1 MKVNLN
7 FGLLLVSSLLLSA
20 VLNRLVAQ
28 TGQSAPVNKTTS
40 IEKGLFDS
48 DEVFT
53 ITLRGNTKDLLK
65 DRTAD
70 PKYFPMELIWTKED
84 STQLVMPVQ
93 VRTRGYFRRMKEN
106 CSYPPLLIEFPKD
119 GAQSTSIFSEQKKL
133 KLVMPCRGED
143 YVVREWLT
151 YKLYNIVTPNSFRAR
166 LVKVIL
172 DEASKGKA
180 TEPFYGILLEE
191 EKQMAKRN
199 KMVAVDPKIK
209 PEQTKTEEFLVMAV
223 FQYLIGNTD
232 WSVQYLQNIKLIA
245 PDSLSTPITVP
256 YDFDHAGI
264 VNAPY
269 AQPAEELQMSS
280 VRQRRYR
287 GYCMPSFN
295 SFETII
301 AKFNSLKSDI
311 YKLYS
316 SCTLVDAKY
325 IKSTTQFLDDFY
337 KAINN
342 PKTWQRDFAYPCD
355 PNGTGNV
362 VIRGLKED

>member
-7 FGLLLVSSLLLSA
+7 FRLLIILSCLLPVASYQA
-20 VLNRLVAQ
+20 SAQ
-28 TGQSAPVNKTTS
+28 TGDAAPLTKNLFA
-40 IEKGLFDS
+40 EKGLFDS

-53 ITLRGNTKDLLK
+53 ITLKGNIKDLLK
-65 DRTAD
+65 DRVSD
-70 PKYFPMELIWTKED
+70 PKYFPMELIYTKED

-106 CSYPPLLIEFPKD
+106 CTYPPLMIDFPKE
-119 GAQSTSIFSEQKKL
+119 GPHQSSIFRDQKKT
-133 KLVMPCRGED
+133 KLVVPCRGED
-143 YVVREWLT
+143 FVVREWLT

-166 LVKVIL
+166 LVKVVL
-172 DEASKGKA
+172 DDMGKGKA
-180 TEPFYGILLEE
+180 GDPFYGILIEE

-199 KMVAVDPKIK
+199 NMIAVDPKLR
-209 PEQTKTEEFLVMAV
+209 PEQTRMEEFLTMAV

-245 PDSLSTPITVP
+245 TDSVSSPVTVP

-269 AQPAEELQMSS
+269 ALPAEELLMSS

-287 GYCMPSFN
+287 GYCMPDLK

-301 AKFNSLKSDI
+301 ARYNSLKNDI
-311 YKLYS
+311 YTLYS

-325 IKSTTQFLDDFY
+325 IKSTTQFLDAFY

-342 PKTWQRDFAYPCD
+342 PKTWQYDFAYPCD
-355 PNGTGNV
+355 KTGTGNV
-362 VIRGLKED
+362 VIRGLKEE